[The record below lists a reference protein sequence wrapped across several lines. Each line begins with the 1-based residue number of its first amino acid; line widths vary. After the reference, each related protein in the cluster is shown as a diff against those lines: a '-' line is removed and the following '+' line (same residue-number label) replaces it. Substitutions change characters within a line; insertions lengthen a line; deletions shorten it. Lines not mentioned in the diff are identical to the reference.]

1 MRHIATEKSFVIDRA
16 CEVTRLISLCKLLAR
31 FLTEAARQPYGRT
44 SRTNYVD
51 ARANLGPNEPF
62 LRCEVP
68 VSIRERKRPRQPSQS
83 MTESQVLTALWM
95 GAFLLVHLGVIA
107 RVILRP
113 HREPASRVAWI
124 VVMIVLPVIGIL
136 TYILLGETSIGR
148 RRMSRLHAVLAAMPD
163 LTKAPGMDSPN
174 LQPKIPE
181 TYAHLFR
188 LGHSI
193 NGFEPVGGNC
203 ASLLPDSNATIESM
217 VADID
222 ASQNHVHLI
231 SYIWLPDNN
240 GLKMVEALQR
250 AVARKVIC
258 RAMADGLGSRIMI
271 ESPHWK
277 AMQAAGVQVATA
289 LPIGNPLLRPLR
301 GRIDLRNH
309 RKILVIDNRITYCG
323 SQNCADPE
331 FRIKAKFAPWVD
343 AVMRF
348 EGPIARQNQYLFASD
363 WMTQMDGDLTPLLCQ
378 PLPPGDPGLTAQV
391 IGTGPTVYNSAM
403 PEVFETL
410 LYTARRELVI
420 TTPYYVPDEAMQT
433 ALCASARRGVTT
445 TIIFPARNDSWIVGA
460 ASRSYYSDLLAAGVR
475 IYEYE
480 GGLLH
485 TKSLTL
491 DGEVTLIGSANMDRR
506 SFDLNY
512 ENNIL
517 FYDPTL
523 TAEMRRRQDAYLA
536 RSQRVTAETVAQW
549 PMTRQLWNNT
559 IAMLGPIL

>member
-1 MRHIATEKSFVIDRA
+1 MI
-16 CEVTRLISLCKLLAR
+16 
-31 FLTEAARQPYGRT
+31 
-44 SRTNYVD
+44 
-51 ARANLGPNEPF
+51 
-62 LRCEVP
+62 
-68 VSIRERKRPRQPSQS
+68 
-83 MTESQVLTALWM
+83 ESEVLTALWT

-113 HREPASRVAWI
+113 HREPASRVAWLA
-124 VVMIVLPVIGIL
+124 VVIALPVIGIL

-148 RRMSRLHAVLAAMPD
+148 RRVRRLCAVLATMPD
-163 LTKAPGMDSPN
+163 LNKVPGMDSPN
-174 LQPKIPE
+174 LRPRIPE
-181 TYAHLFR
+181 TYAHLFQ
-188 LGHSI
+188 LGHSV

-203 ASLLPDSNATIESM
+203 ARLLPDANATIESM

-222 ASQNHVHLI
+222 ASQDHVHLI

-240 GLKMVEALQR
+240 GLKVVEALKR
-250 AVARKVIC
+250 AAARNVIC

-289 LPIGNPLLRPLR
+289 LPIGNLLLRPFR

-309 RKILVIDNRITYCG
+309 RKLLVIDNRITYCG
-323 SQNCADPE
+323 SQNCTDPE
-331 FRIKAKFAPWVD
+331 FRIKARFAPWVD
-343 AVMRF
+343 ATMRF

-363 WMTQMDGDLTPLLCQ
+363 WMAQTDADLAPLLRQ
-378 PLPPGDPGLTAQV
+378 PVLPGNPGLTAQV

-403 PEVFETL
+403 PEVFTTL
-410 LYTARRELVI
+410 LYSARRELVI

-445 TIIFPARNDSWIVGA
+445 TIIFPARNDSWIVAA
-460 ASRSYYSDLLAAGVR
+460 ASRSYYSDLLTAGVH

-512 ENNIL
+512 ENNVL
-517 FYDPTL
+517 FYDPNL

-536 RSQRVTAETVAQW
+536 CSHPVTAETVDQW
-549 PMTRQLWNNT
+549 PMTRRLWNNT